1 MPGSVSIEIR
11 MPCYIMIFLTK
22 KNQFSI
28 KYLAAKNLISI
39 ETLTFLIQ
47 EAFPLALT
55 LMKYLLPP
63 RKANLLVENIHQEAC
78 CVLVWN
84 RTHRNNW

>member
-1 MPGSVSIEIR
+1 MCARVSSDR
-11 MPCYIMIFLTK
+11 NTDVLIFPTK

-28 KYLAAKNLISI
+28 KYLAAKYLISI
-39 ETLTFLIQ
+39 ETLTFLTQ

-55 LMKYLLPP
+55 LMKCLLPP

-78 CVLVWN
+78 YVLIWN
-84 RTHRNNW
+84 RTRRNNC